1 MNNARARNAY
11 GVTSLAAVVA
21 AGLTASAP
29 RAAHAADVLL
39 SGTIASAA
47 GEKMGGVT
55 VSAKADGSLITTTV
69 YTDEAGGYYFPPLPQ
84 GKYKVWAQAV
94 SFETA
99 RGDVDL
105 SAARRQNFTLNPIK
119 DFNQQVRQL
128 PGDVVYASL
137 PEETPQDARMK
148 TLVKNNCTGC
158 HTLSYT
164 LQHRFDEDGW
174 FKIIELM
181 KNVNVSGV
189 YVGHERKV
197 NGILDTH
204 QKELAA
210 YLARARGP
218 GESSMK
224 LKLRPRPAGEAA
236 RVVFTEYDVP
246 LEESTANSRPVPDG
260 SNWMQGSPSK
270 FGELLHDS
278 SPDNNGNVW
287 FTVNTPNHQ
296 ATVGRVDTKTGET
309 KLFKV
314 AGQRGL
320 AANAHGI
327 VRDGNGILWFNA
339 NTGRGSL
346 GRVDPRTE
354 KIDVYVPP
362 QTMSPTGGAVTIDVD
377 PKNKVWVTSPDGALH
392 FDPETEKFTEFKS
405 VMYKAPTGALG
416 TTYGLAADRDGNG
429 WWLQMTLDIVNKGDV
444 TTGKTTELKLPP
456 IKTELDRISDPEL
469 VKFYEGFAPPDFNT
483 PVPWAQGPR
492 RMGADK
498 NSDVVWVGTSW
509 GASIVR
515 INTKTMEST
524 VVPLPYQGMSP
535 YQITVD
541 KNHDLWMNVWTSD
554 VVLKYDPSANKW
566 TTFDLPSRG
575 TEVRHIS
582 IDERDGNLKVFI
594 PEYRVSKMAVMTFR
608 SEADL
613 AALKTQA
620 GQ

>member
-1 MNNARARNAY
+1 
-11 GVTSLAAVVA
+11 LATVLA
-21 AGLTASAP
+21 AGLTALQTAS
-29 RAAHAADVLL
+29 AADVLL
-39 SGTIASAA
+39 SGTVASAA
-47 GEKMGGVT
+47 GEKMSGVT
-55 VSAKADGSLITTTV
+55 VSAKADGSVITTTV
-69 YTDEAGGYYFPPLPQ
+69 YTDAAGAYYFPPLPA
-84 GKYKVWAQAV
+84 GKYKVWAQALT
-94 SFETA
+94 FETA
-99 RGDVDL
+99 KGDVDL
-105 SAARRQNFTLNPIK
+105 SAPRKQNFTLDPIK
-119 DFNQQVRQL
+119 DFNRQVRQL
-128 PGDVVYASL
+128 PGDVIYASL
-137 PEETPQDARMK
+137 PEGSAHDAQMK
-148 TLVKNNCTGC
+148 NLVKNNCTGC
-158 HTLSYT
+158 HTLSYI

-174 FKIIELM
+174 HKIIELM

-197 NGILDTH
+197 NGILDKH

-224 LKLRPRPAGEAA
+224 IKARPRPTGEAA
-236 RVVFTEYDVP
+236 RVVYTEYDVP
-246 LEESTANSRPVPDG
+246 LEEGAGGRRALPDG
-260 SNWMQGSPSK
+260 SDWTQGSPSK
-270 FGELLHDS
+270 FGELLHDA
-278 SPDNNGNVW
+278 SPDLDGNLW

-296 ATVGRVDTKTGET
+296 ATVGRVDAKTGQT

-314 AGQRGL
+314 AAQRGF

-327 VRDGNGILWFNA
+327 VRDSAGILWFNA

-346 GRVDPRTE
+346 GRVDPKTE

-362 QTMSPTGGAVTIDVD
+362 QNMSPTGGAVTIDVD
-377 PKNKVWVTSPDGALH
+377 NQNKVWVTSPDGALH
-392 FDPETEKFTEFKS
+392 FDPASEKFTEFKS
-405 VMYKAPTGALG
+405 VMVKAPTGATG

-429 WWLQMTLDIVNKGDV
+429 WWLQMTLDIVNKGDIK
-444 TTGKTTELKLPP
+444 TGKVTDLKLPP
-456 IKTELDRISDPEL
+456 IKAELDRITDPEL

-498 NSDVVWVGTSW
+498 NADVVWVGTSW
-509 GASIVR
+509 GASLVR

-541 KNHDLWMNVWTSD
+541 KNHNLWMNVWTSD
-554 VVLKYDPSANKW
+554 VVLKYEPAANKW

-582 IDERDGNLKVFI
+582 IDERDGKLRVVI
-594 PEYRVSKMAVMTFR
+594 PEYRVSKMAVMDFR
-608 SEADL
+608 SEADI
-613 AALKTQA
+613 AALKAQA
-620 GQ
+620 DR